1 MGSKAKDLI
10 GAAIGAAV
18 MIGTGGIG
26 GVGFMGA
33 LKSAGMATFIKT
45 TAINFALNVVSRSL
59 APKPSDLE
67 AQQARSDITTVSPI
81 ESHKV
86 LYGRAATGGT
96 LVYSQLT
103 TEDDQYLNMVVAFA
117 GHEIRGFK
125 RLLINGED
133 AIDSHRDQSA
143 ALIWGSDHVGKE
155 GTSWSQ
161 QLTQGFAGWQIT
173 LIGAVEGQGQIT
185 FVETFGNNTV
195 LWTKTVGT
203 SGTTTAVNEVIKVSE
218 DFAEVPV
225 AGTFTVS
232 IANVSNLTDSH
243 IAIYGSNRET
253 SEKYDDLITIG
264 LHKGN
269 LQRQYNWGLA
279 GQVADADYDW
289 GTTEWD
295 RGSTGGQIH
304 GHYMADIA
312 YAYIRCKYD
321 QDVFGGQAPNIG
333 VEVLGKPLLDPS
345 DDTVKT
351 TLRELSNPALVL
363 FDYLTN
369 EQYGCGIDR
378 SEIDED
384 SFTSAKN
391 LCNETLTFNDF
402 GSGTFS
408 AFNDDRYSHDWG
420 QWVGDELTAALPV
433 TVGDTVVINV
443 GSGHNAY
450 QDTLTV
456 TKIIEDGRGFITD
469 FEWNTGDSTVNDVSF
484 DYTIYRYR
492 CDGVIDTKNSKRSN
506 IDTILSTMAAKL
518 TYTSGKFHLI
528 PGEYVAPSG
537 TINQIDIIGGLSI
550 ATRPPARDRYNRVQG
565 IYQSANNEYIAA
577 SFEPYE
583 NSTAVSE
590 DNDIVSAIDLQLP
603 LTKNHKHAQMLAEIA
618 LDRSRLFKT
627 VELTVGLIG
636 LKYKVGDTVRLNYE
650 RASITNEIYEIID
663 LSIDLGEAP
672 TVDLVLQEISDIYPT
687 GDA

>member
-10 GAAIGAAV
+10 GAAVGAAV

-26 GVGFMGA
+26 GVGFIGA
-33 LKSAGMATFIKT
+33 LKSAGMATFLKT

-133 AIDSHRDQSA
+133 AVDSHRDYSTDIIYA
-143 ALIWGSDHVGKE
+143 SDVTALSGSTWNHNFFVLE
-155 GTSWSQ
+155 GD
-161 QLTQGFAGWQIT
+161 QLT
-173 LIGAVEGQGQIT
+173 LIGSVVGPTTIQFMERFGDNTIVWSKYYSASAGQ
-185 FVETFGNNTV
+185 V
-195 LWTKTVGT
+195 
-203 SGTTTAVNEVIKVSE
+203 TAINEVIDVSE
-218 DFAEVPV
+218 DFSDSND
-225 AGTFTVS
+225 TFYTAIIS
-232 IANVSNLTDSH
+232 SASDSH
-243 IAIYGSNRET
+243 VAMYKANRLV
-253 SEKYDDLITIG
+253 SSKYKDLIVVG
-264 LHKGN
+264 LHDGEN
-269 LQRQYNWGLA
+269 QDQYDWGLA
-279 GQVADADYDW
+279 GQVADSDYDW

-295 RGSTGGQIH
+295 KGTTNSQVH
-304 GHYMADIA
+304 GHYMANIA

-321 QDVFGGQAPNIG
+321 QDVFGGQAPNVG
-333 VEVLGKPLLDPS
+333 VEAMGKPLLDPS
-345 DDTVKT
+345 DDTIKT
-351 TLRELSNPALVL
+351 TNRDLSNPALIL

-391 LCNETLTFNDF
+391 LCNETLTFDDF
-402 GSGTFS
+402 GNGTFS
-408 AFNDDRYSHDWG
+408 AYADDRYSHDWG

-433 TVGDTVVINV
+433 TVGDTLVMNV

-450 QDTLTV
+450 QETLTV

-627 VELTVGLIG
+627 IELTVGLIG